1 MKFDPTK
8 YERSYRPNFELTQ
21 AFWWQQGVFASGHTI
36 HGTVRP
42 HIRRAH
48 WHTFL
53 MGAGREKRILKWL
66 PPTFVKSAE
75 LSEG

>member
-1 MKFDPTK
+1 MMALGEEFGNAVRK
-8 YERSYRPNFELTQ
+8 YKEAVASSSP
-21 AFWWQQGVFASGHTI
+21 AFK
-36 HGTVRP
+36 GTVRP

-53 MGAGREKRILKWL
+53 MGAGRGKRTLKWL